1 MIMVFGVWLYIEFTL
16 LNEIKAKNKQ
26 NKKNLRKQ
34 DDKSCVCTYGRATEE
49 VLSVLTLECSL
60 SI

>member
-1 MIMVFGVWLYIEFTL
+1 MVFGVWLYIEFTL

-34 DDKSCVCTYGRATEE
+34 DDKSCVCT
-49 VLSVLTLECSL
+49 
-60 SI
+60 